1 MPAIVGWQMGIVRA
15 HADVSRRD
23 HLEYVFSVSIGVSG
37 LEKAVCPREKWRSKC
52 HMSPKNRILGL
63 ERRILGAKQISF
75 EYIANIRLAQT
86 ENRKKTHFLVRR
98 EIRGAVHLAMQCFKK
113 TTTPLDSHSL
123 GV

>member
-1 MPAIVGWQMGIVRA
+1 
-15 HADVSRRD
+15 
-23 HLEYVFSVSIGVSG
+23 
-37 LEKAVCPREKWRSKC
+37 
-52 HMSPKNRILGL
+52 MSPKNRILGL

-123 GV
+123 GVYYYTKLQSVSWRCHDGTQQEDRCEDTPKGICTGVCQETFITT